1 MNYLCCHPDLYYL
14 LELALSQICNPVGWH
29 YALQRSYG
37 CQRLSNMQ
45 ELHIFHLLLDVVNA
59 QTLTE

>member
-1 MNYLCCHPDLYYL
+1 
-14 LELALSQICNPVGWH
+14 VGWH